1 MWGNAIKI
9 ARIQG
14 FDIKIDASWVL
25 IATLIVWSL
34 SSGYF
39 PVQLPG
45 ARPFTLVTMA
55 VVAML
60 GLFGSL
66 ILHELS
72 HAIVARRFDLLVSNI
87 TLFLFGGVAELK
99 SEPNCSRSELWIAIA
114 GPVASLS
121 IALAIW
127 ITAQAAFI
135 AGLPNTVYEVLSYL
149 ALINFVLAL
158 FNILPAFPM
167 DGGRVL
173 RAWLWGRSGDLL
185 AATRRATAVST
196 VFAYGLIVLG
206 LCFFFAGAVAEGLW
220 PALIGL
226 FLLSAARASLAELET
241 KVAFRGRQVA
251 DLMTRNPWTVRPDQS
266 VSDIVDRMFL
276 EHGISFAPVV
286 ENGVLLGY
294 VDLATV
300 RKIDR
305 ENWNTTKVEDVLE
318 RTDAKN
324 TVPITM
330 ESLDLILRMQK
341 TDRHKFLVVE
351 ERKLVGVITLS
362 DMLALLRVFSSLPR
376 PRARR

>member
-1 MWGNAIKI
+1 
-9 ARIQG
+9 
-14 FDIKIDASWVL
+14 
-25 IATLIVWSL
+25 
-34 SSGYF
+34 
-39 PVQLPG
+39 
-45 ARPFTLVTMA
+45 
-55 VVAML
+55 
-60 GLFGSL
+60 
-66 ILHELS
+66 
-72 HAIVARRFDLLVSNI
+72 
-87 TLFLFGGVAELK
+87 
-99 SEPNCSRSELWIAIA
+99 
-114 GPVASLS
+114 
-121 IALAIW
+121 
-127 ITAQAAFI
+127 
-135 AGLPNTVYEVLSYL
+135 
-149 ALINFVLAL
+149 
-158 FNILPAFPM
+158 
-167 DGGRVL
+167 
-173 RAWLWGRSGDLL
+173 
-185 AATRRATAVST
+185 
-196 VFAYGLIVLG
+196 
-206 LCFFFAGAVAEGLW
+206 
-220 PALIGL
+220 
-226 FLLSAARASLAELET
+226 
-241 KVAFRGRQVA
+241 
-251 DLMTRNPWTVRPDQS
+251 MTRNPWTVRPDQS